1 LLLVPRSQ
9 PVDGFSLAYD
19 RSGDG
24 PAVVLLHGWPG
35 DRGDYRLVAPLL
47 AEVADVVVPDLRGF
61 GESDKHA
68 VDPDEAYS
76 GLAQARSVS
85 GLLDE
90 LALGPVVLAGYDIGS
105 RIAQAVAQASPDRV
119 RALVVAPPVPGAG
132 RRVLD
137 PSAQREFWYQHFHRL
152 PLAEQLLDGHPDAV
166 RSYLRHFWSHWSGP
180 SFSPSEDDLDR
191 LTAGYAQ
198 PGAFTR
204 SIGWYRAGPGILA
217 RSLAERAPEP
227 ADRMRVPVRVL
238 WPEHDPLFPPEWGD
252 RLEEFFTDVTVTPLP
267 GAGALVPPEPPE
279 EFAAA
284 VRAALGGVGT
294 GQPGTPRPA
303 S

>member
-1 LLLVPRSQ
+1 MPRTQ

-19 RSGDG
+19 RSGTG

-35 DRGDYRLVAPLL
+35 SRDDFRMVAPLL
-47 AEVADVVVPDLRGF
+47 TEGADVVVPDLRGF

-68 VDPDEAYS
+68 VDPDEGYS
-76 GLAQARSVS
+76 GAAQARSIT

-90 LALGPVVLAGYDIGS
+90 LGLGPVVLAGYDIGS

-119 RALVVAPPVPGAG
+119 RALVVTPPVPGAG

-137 PSAQREFWYQHFHRL
+137 PAAQTQFWYQHFHRL
-152 PLAEQLLDGHPDAV
+152 PLAAELLDGDPDAV
-166 RSYLRHFWSHWSGP
+166 RSYLRHFWTSWSGP
-180 SFSPSEDDLDR
+180 SFTPSEEALER

-198 PGAFTR
+198 PGAFTS

-217 RSLAERAPEP
+217 RGLAERAPQP
-227 ADRMRVPVRVL
+227 ADRLRVPVHVL
-238 WPEHDPLFPPEWGD
+238 WPDHDPLFPPAWGD
-252 RLEEFFTDVTVTPLP
+252 RLGAWFANVTVTRLPDAGHFSPLE
-267 GAGALVPPEPPE
+267 APEA
-279 EFAAA
+279 FAAA
-284 VRAALGGVGT
+284 ILELARSRT
-294 GQPGTPRPA
+294 